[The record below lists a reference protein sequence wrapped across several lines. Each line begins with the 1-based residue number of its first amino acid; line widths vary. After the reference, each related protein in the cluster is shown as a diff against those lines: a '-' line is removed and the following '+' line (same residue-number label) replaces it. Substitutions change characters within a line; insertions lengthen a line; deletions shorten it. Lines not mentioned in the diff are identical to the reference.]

1 LTAISSATGTQM
13 TAILRH
19 GQNLQINCK
28 VVLVTGAAGSI
39 GSELCR
45 QIARFEPRRLVAFD
59 LAESGLFDLERN
71 LRAKYPLATAIPEI
85 GSVLDRARL
94 DELFEKHRPTSVFH
108 AAAFKHVPLMEDYPF
123 EALQNNV
130 IGTYCLA
137 MAAQAHGVDT
147 FVLIST
153 HKALAAAQRNGCEEA
168 TGRTGHRRITR
179 RRDDVCNGALGNVLD
194 SNGSVV
200 PIFQQQIREGGP
212 NTVTHPEVTRYF
224 MTIAEA
230 AQLVFQTSVMDV
242 AARSSYL
249 TWALQ
254 CGL

>member
-1 LTAISSATGTQM
+1 MILLGSWTTIRGKGLNLSGVKIVGTGFSLPEIARSLNVDEVLTAISSATGTQM

-28 VVLVTGAAGSI
+28 TIPGLGESIGQASLDKQIRPVALDDLLERQPVQLKHMKIAERFRDQVVLVTGAAGSI

-153 HKALAAAQRNGCEEA
+153 HKALAAAQ
-168 TGRTGHRRITR
+168 T
-179 RRDDVCNGALGNVLD
+179 
-194 SNGSVV
+194 
-200 PIFQQQIREGGP
+200 
-212 NTVTHPEVTRYF
+212 
-224 MTIAEA
+224 
-230 AQLVFQTSVMDV
+230 
-242 AARSSYL
+242 
-249 TWALQ
+249 
-254 CGL
+254 